1 MHLYPDSLSLD
12 DIAQRLL
19 AVVLLLAI
27 NAFFV
32 ASEFSVIAVRQ
43 SRIQQ
48 LVLAGDVPARMV
60 QRLQQRLDR
69 LLSTTQMGITLSSLA
84 LGWIGESTIAQVLA
98 QLLLRSPRSGTWPP
112 YLAHGIA
119 VPLAYLI
126 LAYLQITLG
135 ELCPKILAISYP
147 EQIARQL
154 SPFSW
159 AIARIFYPFTWAVNR
174 STQLLLL
181 SLGFKISTS
190 TAQRISADE
199 LQLIINSANSLAGVK
214 TQERQI
220 LSNIVEL
227 QRGVVLD
234 VMVPRSQIISLSE
247 GATFGQLLSIM
258 ASHGHLRY
266 PIVRGSLDQVIG
278 CLDFRS
284 LILPLDQGQLTAQDS
299 LTPWIVPLQAVPEH
313 MPLSE
318 LLALFH
324 HSDQP
329 IAAVSDEYG
338 GTVGLV
344 TLADVLGAILGD
356 RPSAA
361 NDPRVRRLDGQRL
374 IVQAQID
381 IDELN
386 DIAHCELPIGDDY
399 QTLGGFL
406 IHQFQRVPQAGDRLS
421 YNGLDLTVISLKGP
435 RIDYIQI
442 QLPLSPDAPLSNLG
456 SHGGIKPESKPE
468 TVRLNPPPNRADRI
482 DDRIDDRATETLHQG
497 PEQTGNPEGV

>member
-1 MHLYPDSLSLD
+1 MHLPQDSLSLD

-32 ASEFSVIAVRQ
+32 ASEFSVVAVRQ

-48 LVLAGDVPARMV
+48 LVLAGDAPARMV
-60 QRLQQRLDR
+60 QRLQQHLDR
-69 LLSTTQMGITLSSLA
+69 LLSTTQLGITLSSLA
-84 LGWIGESTIAQVLA
+84 LGWIGESTIARVLA
-98 QLLLRSPRSGTWPP
+98 QLLLHSPLPTSPI
-112 YLAHGIA
+112 LAHGIA
-119 VPLAYLI
+119 IPLAYLL

-159 AIARIFYPFTWAVNR
+159 AIDRIFYPFTWALNR
-174 STQLLLL
+174 STQMLLRG
-181 SLGFKISTS
+181 LGLKVSTS
-190 TAQRISADE
+190 TAQRIGADE
-199 LQLIINSANSLAGVK
+199 LQLIINSANGLAGVK
-214 TQERQI
+214 SQERQL

-227 QRGVVLD
+227 QTSIVLD

-247 GATFGQLLSIM
+247 NATFGQLLSAM
-258 ASHGHLRY
+258 VRSGHSRY

-278 CLDFRS
+278 VIDFRS
-284 LILPLDQGQLTAQDS
+284 LIMPLDQGS
-299 LTPWIVPLQAVPEH
+299 LNPQSGISPWIGPLQAVPEH
-313 MPLSE
+313 MALSE

-324 HSDQP
+324 RSDQP
-329 IAAVSDEYG
+329 IAAVIDEYG

-344 TLADVLGAILGD
+344 TLADVLSAILGD
-356 RPSAA
+356 RPSLAL
-361 NDPRVRRLDGQRL
+361 NDPRVRRLDGQNL

-386 DIAHCELPIGDDY
+386 NIAHFDLPISDDY

-406 IHQFQRVPQAGDRLS
+406 IHQMQRVPKVGDRLL
-421 YNGLDLTVISLKGP
+421 YNGLDLVVLSLKGP

-442 QLPLSPDAPLSNLG
+442 QSPPVLTEVLLG
-456 SHGGIKPESKPE
+456 SPIA
-468 TVRLNPPPNRADRI
+468 PPLTTLEDRSQEKSGL
-482 DDRIDDRATETLHQG
+482 D
-497 PEQTGNPEGV
+497 PV

>member
-1 MHLYPDSLSLD
+1 MHLPPDSLSLD

-19 AVVLLLAI
+19 AVVLLLSI

-32 ASEFSVIAVRQ
+32 ASEFSVVAVRQ

-48 LVLAGDVPARMV
+48 LVLAGDIPARMV

-69 LLSTTQMGITLSSLA
+69 LLSTTQLGITLSSLA

-98 QLLLRSPRSGTWPP
+98 QLLYRSPLPHPWPQR
-112 YLAHGIA
+112 LAHTIA
-119 VPLAYLI
+119 IPLAYVI

-159 AIARIFYPFTWAVNR
+159 AIARIFYPFTWALNR
-174 STQLLLL
+174 STQLLLR
-181 SLGFKISTS
+181 SLGLKVSTS

-199 LQLIINSANSLAGVK
+199 LQLIINSAQGLAGVK

-227 QRGVVLD
+227 QTNVVCD

-247 GATFGQLLSIM
+247 GATFAQLLSTM
-258 ASHGHLRY
+258 ASHGYSRY
-266 PIVRGSLDQVIG
+266 PIVRGSLDQVLGI
-278 CLDFRS
+278 LDFRS
-284 LILPLDQGQLTAQDS
+284 LIVPLDQGHLDS
-299 LTPWIVPLQAVPEH
+299 HSLLAPWVGPLQAVPEH

-324 HSDQP
+324 RSDPP
-329 IAAVSDEYG
+329 IAAVIDEYG

-344 TLADVLGAILGD
+344 TLADVLSAILGD
-356 RPSAA
+356 RPSPSS
-361 NDPRVRRLDGQRL
+361 DPRVRQLDGQSL

-386 DIAHCELPIGDDY
+386 DITPINLPIGEDY
-399 QTLGGFL
+399 QTLGGFM
-406 IHQFQRVPQAGDRLS
+406 IHQMQRVPKEGDRLS
-421 YNGLDLTVISLKGP
+421 YNGLDLIVISLKGP

-442 QLPLSPDAPLSNLG
+442 QSPPLIPEPPIGGAGLGLGRDSGDYSPDQAAHQP
-456 SHGGIKPESKPE
+456 PEKS
-468 TVRLNPPPNRADRI
+468 
-482 DDRIDDRATETLHQG
+482 G
-497 PEQTGNPEGV
+497 PDPAQAGN